1 MDKRQTII
9 QFLNRIVG
17 IIVWVALWNIMDVIV
32 DDKDL
37 VVNGSIAV
45 VGLFIWG
52 LLGEYRPQGWTIL
65 PIGSQV

>member
-1 MDKRQTII
+1 MDKKEIII

-32 DDKDL
+32 NDKDL
-37 VVNGSIAV
+37 VLNGVIAV
-45 VGLFIWG
+45 VGLFVWG
-52 LLGEYRPQGWTIL
+52 LLGEYRSQGWAIL